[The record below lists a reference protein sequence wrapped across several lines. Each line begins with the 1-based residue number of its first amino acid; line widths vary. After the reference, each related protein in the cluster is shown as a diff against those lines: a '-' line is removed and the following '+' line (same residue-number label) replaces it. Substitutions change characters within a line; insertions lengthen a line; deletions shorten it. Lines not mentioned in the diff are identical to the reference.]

1 MKKAILFISIFS
13 LNFLSAQQ
21 KHNSIKLK
29 NLEQEKTFSGKL
41 TGFNNGDKIKFYDPE
56 IMKTLD
62 STYIV
67 DGKFKLKNPL
77 GKIPKTIFIT
87 VVSENKYFTFIPF
100 IAGENIEISGDKKDF
115 KYNLLVNGSKFQKE
129 KELLEKETKKYKIER
144 DSLSKYFRIKQ
155 NDTTNTNLEILKK
168 IKNRVNEIDNLSD
181 TITIKYIKEH
191 INTHYYALANL
202 SFYFNKLPKSEIQD
216 LYNKLNKEHQ
226 KSVYGKRVK
235 TFLEVGNILKE
246 GDFYFDFEAKGQDNK
261 KHNLSEIKDKYIL
274 LDFYETYCGPCAAS
288 VSEIKKMAEQ
298 YKDKLQIVSFCA
310 DKPEDIW
317 RKGINQNKIDWLS
330 LWDGK
335 GTSGSTVFKYGSDGF
350 PTFILI
356 DKMGKIIKIDNSGY
370 GEGSIEK
377 MLKENIK

>member
-21 KHNSIKLK
+21 KHNSIKPK
-29 NLEQEKTFSGKL
+29 NLEKEKTFSGKL

-115 KYNLLVNGSKFQKE
+115 KYNLVVNGSKFQKG

-144 DSLSKYFRIKQ
+144 DSLSKYFRLKQ
-155 NDTTNTNLEILKK
+155 SDTTNTNLEILKN
-168 IKNRVNEIDNLSD
+168 IKKRVNEIDNLSD
-181 TITIKYIKEH
+181 VITSKYIKEH
-191 INTHYYALANL
+191 INTHYYALVNL
-202 SFYFNKLPKSEIQD
+202 AFYFNKLPKSEIQD
-216 LYNKLNKEHQ
+216 LYNKLDKEH
-226 KSVYGKRVK
+226 KESVYGKKVK

-261 KHNLSEIKDKYIL
+261 VHKLSEIKDKYIL

-288 VSEIKKMAEQ
+288 VSELKKMAEQ

-335 GTSGSTVFKYGSDGF
+335 GTSGPTVLKYGSDGF